1 MIQKQEEEWKM
12 KDLKAKKIFLS
23 TVLML
28 MFSGIVPISIAASL
42 ATSSATTN
50 YQGVPVGGN
59 LE

>member
-1 MIQKQEEEWKM
+1 M